1 MAIYGSEVQGSKVL
15 GSEVQGSKV
24 LGSEVQG
31 SKVQGFRV
39 QSRRRLKTAGQIEK
53 ETLKKRMSNIE

>member
-1 MAIYGSEVQGSKVL
+1 MGISLVWQGSKVL

-31 SKVQGFRV
+31 SKVLGSGFRV
-39 QSRRRLKTAGQIEK
+39 YIVD
-53 ETLKKRMSNIE
+53 